1 MIPNPTAKRFSWL
14 LLLLPVFSGYTFAGT
29 IENYTFINEIDTPT
43 QYTAP
48 DHFWRC
54 LNREC
59 TQILKIPSYSNQELR
74 KASLVVEEEKTL
86 VISFKKL
93 AVWLP
98 QQSGWENSEIQ
109 TSVKSQRDALTKL
122 DEIAKNLA
130 IKNAMESVN
139 RQLNLG
145 LTKDELTE
153 VMLEVGPNWQSLL
166 WKDDTTTELDQ
177 RKRDKAGIGWDAPQC
192 IVSSYYFRFDR
203 EKLQEAI
210 EPAIVVTSF
219 APPDFSSEKYTSEG
233 TYVASFEK
241 SQKIPGNLS
250 SKNKD
255 NARKQAFQTL
265 VREISEQAFKDA
277 LSHTNNSLSQPVSPE
292 DVKHIIGDHDYREF
306 AALHISKQTIRR
318 GKFVEGRRDEFLDIK
333 MSVSFSREKLKNLL
347 APPPIDTTFAGPEI
361 DPANY
366 DHVVRYQDEIP
377 LASSS
382 DDNQESTLQGIFE
395 VALEKMRREAF
406 DTAYREINN
415 GLPERLTIDELTNY
429 LATKMHLELAP
440 NWTINQ
446 QYIARRGR
454 TETLHLAIN
463 FHYNRA
469 SIADDLTFSSKTNF
483 AAPKINPADFPSET
497 TYVVKFEDEPF
508 AIVSDGAT
516 NDAMRLAVYKKAI
529 DELSKAAF
537 KDAVIQVNKDQRN
550 PQSNDVIGQFIQ
562 EHTKYLVHDEEQK
575 NFQQYTQNYEIKNQ
589 ALVRRGLNERLN
601 LTVYFYF
608 DRETLGNAFRPPLE
622 IIPTRFAD
630 TESDLRALSNTVT
643 LVVPFENLEETIS
656 QEIEDRDIAHRQ
668 TFDNAIDKYARE
680 ALRIAISKVNN
691 DLEQRKT
698 PTELEALIQAI
709 GDDHRNYTRN
719 REITDQAI
727 SRRGSSTKAEE
738 TLQLTMYFYF
748 DRLVIRDLI
757 EPALRV
763 TTIELDEAS
772 LLDMDIPASDDQ
784 TFVAVFRDEETKLAT
799 DIENRDVA
807 IKRAAKKAVES
818 LKKVAFQQAA
828 DDIKHRLDQKTDDKE
843 FDRAVAK
850 ASKNVQSYILEWKI
864 IESTISKR
872 SDYSTAAETLRFS
885 VYFIVDKKDLQ
896 KDLIAG
902 RGITDVGRKR
912 TYVELY
918 WNFPGK
924 KERFPAEMIEET
936 TKAIVENVQ
945 DHFLMKNYE
954 IVEFERI
961 QNDLIKLAQQVEA
974 EGIAEDDISSQD
986 KYDQLMSGIN
996 LRNISNWSTG
1006 KAKEGSRSQH
1016 EVGNE
1021 ILAKYAELLI
1031 SATINAIEE
1040 NKQERTLTVRQ
1051 TIKAK
1056 VYERGEWIVIGM
1068 SDGFSTKPTS
1078 GTPKINFIV
1087 ELSKNL
1093 ARKLATELEPKISH
1107 KLARRKIAEELITQ
1121 GEREFTVV
1129 FEGLNKRQFSKIRRL
1144 LMKSNRWEYK
1154 ATEVSNR
1161 LVRISFEGGIDKFV
1175 IGMED
1180 MFDEAGEYVG
1190 IPDYKSNESKITFD
1204 ASE

>member
-1 MIPNPTAKRFSWL
+1 
-14 LLLLPVFSGYTFAGT
+14 
-29 IENYTFINEIDTPT
+29 
-43 QYTAP
+43 
-48 DHFWRC
+48 
-54 LNREC
+54 
-59 TQILKIPSYSNQELR
+59 
-74 KASLVVEEEKTL
+74 
-86 VISFKKL
+86 
-93 AVWLP
+93 
-98 QQSGWENSEIQ
+98 
-109 TSVKSQRDALTKL
+109 
-122 DEIAKNLA
+122 
-130 IKNAMESVN
+130 
-139 RQLNLG
+139 
-145 LTKDELTE
+145 
-153 VMLEVGPNWQSLL
+153 VGPSWQSLL
-166 WKDDTTTELDQ
+166 WKGDTTTELDQ
-177 RKRDKAGIGWDAPQC
+177 RKRDKAGVGWDAPQC

-210 EPAIVVTSF
+210 EPATVITSF
-219 APPDFSSEKYTSEG
+219 DTPDFDAEKFT
-233 TYVASFEK
+233 TPDDYVASFEK
-241 SQKIPGNLS
+241 SQKISRNLS

-255 NARKQAFQTL
+255 DARKQAFQTL
-265 VREISEQAFKDA
+265 VRALSEQAFKDA
-277 LSHTNNSLSQPVSPE
+277 LSHTNNSLSPPVSPE
-292 DVKHIIGDHDYREF
+292 DVKHIISDHDYRKF
-306 AALHISKQTIRR
+306 AVLDISKQAIRR

-333 MSVSFSREKLKNLL
+333 MSVSFNRKELKDLL
-347 APPPIDTTFAGPEI
+347 APSPIDTTFGGSQI
-361 DPANY
+361 DLTNY

-377 LASSS
+377 ITSSS
-382 DDNQESTLQGIFE
+382 DDRQESTLQGIFE
-395 VALEKMRREAF
+395 AALEKMRREAF
-406 DTAYREINN
+406 DTAYREINS
-415 GLPERLTIDELTNY
+415 GLPESLTIEELANF
-429 LATKMHLELAP
+429 LATKAYLDLAP

-469 SIADDLTFSSKTNF
+469 SIADDLTYSSKTNF
-483 AAPKINPADFPSET
+483 ATPMINPADFPSDT
-497 TYVVKFEDEPF
+497 TYVVKFEDKPF
-508 AIVSDGAT
+508 AIASDGAT
-516 NDAMRLAVYKKAI
+516 SNAIRLAVYKKAI
-529 DELSKAAF
+529 EELSKAAF

-550 PQSNDVIGQFIQ
+550 PQSNDVIGKFIQ
-562 EHTKYLVHDEEQK
+562 EQTKYSVHDEEQK
-575 NFQQYTQNYEIKNQ
+575 NFQQYTQHYDIKNQ
-589 ALVRRGLNERLN
+589 ELVRRGLNEHLN

-630 TESDLRALSNTVT
+630 TEGDLRPLSDTVT
-643 LVVPFENLEETIS
+643 LIVPFENLEETVS

-680 ALRIAISKVNN
+680 AFRIAISKVNN

-709 GDDHRNYTRN
+709 GDDHRSYTRN
-719 REITDQAI
+719 RKITYQAI

-763 TTIELDEAS
+763 TTVDLDETT

-799 DIENRDVA
+799 DIEDRDVA
-807 IKRAAKKAVES
+807 IKRAARKAVGA

-828 DDIKHRLDQKTDDKE
+828 DDIKHRLDQKTDDEE

-850 ASKNVQSYILEWKI
+850 ASQNFQSYILEMKI
-864 IESTISKR
+864 FESTVSKR

-885 VYFIVDKKDLQ
+885 VYFVVDTKDLQ

-924 KERFPAEMIEET
+924 KESFPAEMIEET

-945 DHFLMKNYE
+945 DYFLMKNYE

-961 QNDLIKLAQQVEA
+961 QNDLIKLAQQAEV
-974 EGIAEDDISSQD
+974 EGISEDDVSSQD
-986 KYDQLMSGIN
+986 KYDRLMSSIN

-1016 EVGNE
+1016 EVGND
-1021 ILAKYAELLI
+1021 ILADYAELLI

-1056 VYERGEWIVIGM
+1056 VFERGEWIPVGM
-1068 SDGFSTKPTS
+1068 ADGFSTKPTS

-1087 ELSKNL
+1087 EMNKNL

-1129 FEGLNKRQFSKIRRL
+1129 FKGLTKRQFSKIRRL
-1144 LMKSNRWEYK
+1144 MMKSNRWEYK

-1161 LVRISFEGGIDKFV
+1161 LVRVSFEGGIDKFV

-1180 MFDEAGEYVG
+1180 MFDDAGEYVG
-1190 IPDYKSNESKITFD
+1190 IPDYKSNESKIIFD